1 MTFLVHKFIEPMF
14 SHYYKSNQAIH
25 ISENQR
31 KIYRSENNQGILF
44 LDRDGVII
52 KEKHYLSDP
61 KQVEII
67 SGANEAIDSAARNGM
82 KVVIVTNQ
90 SGIARGLFD
99 WDSYVNVTN
108 SMLDLLG
115 EQAYNI
121 DLILACPMHPDA
133 IVDNYRYKD
142 HVMRK
147 PNPGMI
153 NFACQRFNVPS
164 SKCIMVGD
172 KLCDI
177 NAGRLAGVNH
187 LFHVKTGHGSIQRD
201 DIMVLNE
208 TDKRLNINCI
218 DSIKELNQYLHAHP
232 LSIQS

>member
-1 MTFLVHKFIEPMF
+1 MF
-14 SHYYKSNQAIH
+14 AHYYKQNHGIY
-25 ISENQR
+25 ISEH
-31 KIYRSENNQGILF
+31 RSKTYHEEINQGILF

-52 KEKHYLSDP
+52 EEKHYLSDP

-67 SGANEAIDSAARNGM
+67 SGARDVIDSAAENGM

-90 SGIARGLFD
+90 SGIGRGLFN

-133 IVDNYRYKD
+133 KVEDYRYKD
-142 HVMRK
+142 HIMRK

-153 NFACQRFNVPS
+153 NFACERFDITS
-164 SKCIMVGD
+164 SDCIMVGD

-177 NAGRLAGVNH
+177 NAGKRAGINH
-187 LFHVKTGHGSIQRD
+187 LFHVKTGHGSNHRD
-201 DIMVLNE
+201 DIIELNRA
-208 TDKRLNINCI
+208 DRGLNINCI
-218 DSIKELNQYLHAHP
+218 SSIKQLKQYLHSRP
-232 LSIQS
+232 LLSKS